1 MRDTGVT
8 SRGSNFFLFLF
19 FLLISLSFEQGFSQ
33 RAYIFDYDGTI
44 VEDRADLGGNHKT
57 TYRLF
62 RINYRGSTFQSEIQ
76 GPAFIDVSHADWE
89 KLTTPKY
96 DPITKHPQ
104 YPLLLARGEGKLGST
119 TPYRLTDGRF
129 FIPGHYTIMS
139 PDTFIKY
146 NENPGGENYFETAF
160 SEAVKQT
167 RKRQG
172 RVQGEAFHTFYE
184 LVNNPETIAGVYVI
198 SARGHSFEEIFE
210 KLKNDRDK
218 RKLIQKHVT
227 NTDLES
233 LARRHIMMMRQEY
246 HHFDNGMG
254 QVETRVQKAN
264 FIAEIAKA
272 LLHVNPA
279 DYVTMLDSSG
289 ERTIRGI
296 EIVYFEDRYEYIE
309 EVVRELQDIVNRRK
323 NLKVV
328 VHNAGRAEDIERS
341 ERPKTYVLTPFSTE
355 RELTD
360 REVREET
367 ALKSL
372 FQHMRVSPKKSRSKT
387 VKTCSRYFGG
397 V

>member
-8 SRGSNFFLFLF
+8 FRGSNFFRFVLFLF
-19 FLLISLSFEQGFSQ
+19 LICGFNQGFAQ

-44 VEDRADLGGNHKT
+44 VEDRIDLGGNHKT
-57 TYRLF
+57 TYRIF

-76 GPAFIDVSHADWE
+76 GPAYIDISHADWE
-89 KLTTPKY
+89 KFTTPKY

-104 YPLLLARGEGKLGST
+104 YPLWLARGEGKLGSID
-119 TPYRLTDGRF
+119 PYTLTDGRV
-129 FIPGHYTIMS
+129 ITPGHYTILS
-139 PDTFIKY
+139 PDTFVKY
-146 NENPGGENYFETAF
+146 NENPGGENYFETSFA
-160 SEAVKQT
+160 EAVKQT

-184 LVNNPETIAGVYVI
+184 LINNPETIGGVYVI
-198 SARGHSFEEIFE
+198 SARGHSFNEILE

-218 RKLIQKHVT
+218 RKLISKHVT
-227 NTDLES
+227 DTDLES

-254 QVETRVQKAN
+254 QVEVKVQKAN
-264 FIAEIAKA
+264 YIAEIAKA
-272 LLHVNPA
+272 LLQVNPA

-289 ERTIRGI
+289 QKTVRGV

-309 EVVRELQDIVNRRK
+309 SVVGELQDIVNRRR

-328 VHNAGRAEDIERS
+328 IHNAGRLEDVERS

-355 RELTD
+355 RELAG
-360 REVREET
+360 REIREEV

-372 FQHMRVSPKKSRSKT
+372 FQHMRVPPKRASRNRL
-387 VKTCSRYFGG
+387 TCSKYFGG
-397 V
+397 A